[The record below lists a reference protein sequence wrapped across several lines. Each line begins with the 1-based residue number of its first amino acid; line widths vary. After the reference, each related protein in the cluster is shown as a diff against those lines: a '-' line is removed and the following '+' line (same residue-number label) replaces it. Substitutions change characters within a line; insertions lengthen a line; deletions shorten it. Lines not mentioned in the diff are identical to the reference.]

1 MNADKILNFLYE
13 LGHLR
18 RVSREGW
25 RLLGITTPESV
36 AEHSLRT
43 AQIAWVLARME
54 GIENP
59 HEAVTVALFHDMG
72 ETRIGDLH
80 KVAARYGEL
89 DEARAVKEQCA
100 PLAEMG
106 DQIFE
111 MWNTVESRSTPCGII
126 AKDADLVELAITAK
140 EYIEMGH
147 QGAQEWID
155 NALPRVKTDSAKR
168 LLAAIPTSNSKA
180 WWKGLK
186 NIT

>member
-1 MNADKILNFLYE
+1 MDADKILNFLYE

-25 RLLGITTPESV
+25 RLLGIEAPESV

-43 AQIAWVLARME
+43 AHIAWILARME

-59 HEAVTVALFHDMG
+59 HEAVTISLFHDMG

-89 DEARAVKEQCA
+89 DEARAVEEQCS
-100 PLAEMG
+100 PLDEIGSEILA
-106 DQIFE
+106 
-111 MWNTVESRSTPCGII
+111 MWKTVESRSTPCGII

-147 QGAQEWID
+147 QGAQEWIE
-155 NALPRVKTDSAKR
+155 NAVPRVRTESAKK

>member
-1 MNADKILNFLYE
+1 MNEDKILNFIYE

-25 RLLGITTPESV
+25 RLLGIDAPESV

-43 AQIAWVLARME
+43 AQIAWILATME
-54 GIENP
+54 RIENP
-59 HEAVTVALFHDMG
+59 HEAVTIALFHDIG
-72 ETRIGDLH
+72 ETRIGDQH

-89 DEARAVKEQCA
+89 DEARAVQEQCA

-106 DQIFE
+106 SKVLE
-111 MWNTVESRSTPCGII
+111 MWEQIESRSTPSGII

-147 QGAQEWID
+147 QEAQDWID
-155 NALPRVKTDSAKR
+155 SALARVKTDSAKK
-168 LLAAIPTSNSKA
+168 LMAAIPTSNSKT

-186 NIT
+186 SIT